1 MIKERFRVKQK
12 IEIWMEIIEG
22 SGSFYL
28 KLIMWQAPAASTKV
42 FGPAWGSAAAS
53 RNKFI
58 PGFGNAPRS
67 FC

>member
-28 KLIMWQAPAASTKV
+28 KLIMRQAPAASTKV
-42 FGPAWGSAAAS
+42 FGPAWG
-53 RNKFI
+53 
-58 PGFGNAPRS
+58 GGAPCGPVRDRKTPRPLK
-67 FC
+67 